1 MFWHLGRKAA
11 GVDAE
16 IDDVPARAA
25 VPALY
30 RFWKPFMVHR
40 GVKYEIVRDC
50 DVHPCWRWAFVVGNR
65 RRAGQTKISLRA
77 AEIQARQAI
86 DKALRPK
93 GAGPRGSS
101 AIHGISLDTIVEK
114 FSQAGQLGNAI
125 RQ

>member
-1 MFWHLGRKAA
+1 
-11 GVDAE
+11 
-16 IDDVPARAA
+16 
-25 VPALY
+25 
-30 RFWKPFMVHR
+30 MVHR
-40 GVKYEIVRDC
+40 GVKYEIVKDC

-93 GAGPRGSS
+93 GTGPRGSS

-114 FSQAGQLGNAI
+114 FSRAGQLGNAI